1 MRLDSTV
8 SAVVTGGAS
17 GLGEASVRR
26 LAAAGV
32 RVAVLDLDAARGEA
46 VAAAAGG
53 RFIRCDVAD
62 TDSVAGALAEAEA
75 AHGPARVAVACAGI
89 APAQRLVRR
98 DRATGAPKP
107 HDLAL
112 FERAIAV
119 NLLGA
124 VRLATY
130 AAAAMAALDPLG
142 EDQERGVIVLAGSIA
157 AEDGQIGQAAYA
169 ASKGGVLGF
178 TLPAAR
184 DLAEW
189 GVRVVSIMPG
199 VFRTPMVAGLP
210 EEVQAALGAQV
221 PFPRRLGRPEEFARL
236 VAEIVENPMLNGA
249 ALRLDGALRMPPR

>member
-1 MRLDSTV
+1 MRLDGTIA
-8 SAVVTGGAS
+8 AVVTGGAS
-17 GLGEASVRR
+17 GLGEAAARH
-26 LAAAGV
+26 LAARGV
-32 RVAVLDLDAARGEA
+32 RVALLDLDAGRGARVAGEI
-46 VAAAAGG
+46 GG
-53 RFIRCDVAD
+53 RFVRCDVAD

-75 AHGPARVAVACAGI
+75 AHGPARIALACAGI

-98 DRATGAPKP
+98 DRATGTPKP
-107 HDLAL
+107 HDMAL
-112 FERAIAV
+112 FERVVAV

-124 VRLATY
+124 VRLATA
-130 AAAAMAALDPLG
+130 AAAAMAALEPLG
-142 EDQERGVIVLAGSIA
+142 EDRERGVIVLAGSIA

-189 GVRVVSIMPG
+189 GIRVVTVMPG

-210 EEVQAALGAQV
+210 EEVQRSLAAQV
-221 PFPRRLGRPEEFARL
+221 PFPHRLGRPEEFARL